1 LKSKPI
7 PLVLRKFLIKL
18 PQYKR
23 FNYTP
28 RYYKGKEGDRNIYDF
43 DSAIRRERETY
54 SYNDFRANWDEARN
68 NSRHRGNRVINNRL
82 LLIVA
87 VLILLFLFIIDFDL
101 TIFQRR

>member
-1 LKSKPI
+1 M
-7 PLVLRKFLIKL
+7 RKFLVKL

-28 RYYKGKEGDRNIYDF
+28 RYYKGKEGDRNLYDF
-43 DSAIRRERETY
+43 DSAIRRDRETY

-68 NSRHRGNRVINNRL
+68 NSRHRGNRIINTRL
-82 LLIVA
+82 LMIVL
-87 VLILLFLFIIDFDL
+87 VLILLFLYIIDFDL